1 MDKIG
6 RIKRVVE
13 SSLDLSFGGEI
24 RIKTISIL
32 PTQKFLSETNDWVPD
47 SYTLII
53 QIQKGS
59 VTWDRLR
66 EVESF
71 LECLLGFEC
80 CVDFL

>member
-24 RIKTISIL
+24 RIKTMSIL
-32 PTQKFLSETNDWVPD
+32 PTQKFRPETNDWVPD

>member
-13 SSLDLSFGGEI
+13 SSLDLSFGGELK
-24 RIKTISIL
+24 IKTMSIL
-32 PTQKFLSETNDWVPD
+32 PTQKFHSETNSWVPD

-53 QIQKGS
+53 QIQRGS
-59 VTWDRLR
+59 VTLDTLR

>member
-24 RIKTISIL
+24 RIKTMSIL